1 MRLIEG
7 IPVAR
12 DYEIRW
18 IHSPD
23 GRHLAFFVAQFPQV
37 GQELL

>member
-12 DYEIRW
+12 DYEIRL

-23 GRHLAFFVAQFPQV
+23 GQHLAFALVQYLRV
-37 GQELL
+37 DQELL